1 MLGRDD
7 LVLCSGT
14 LLTGSFQELVEAAR
28 AGGYRA
34 ITLWP
39 QDVSR
44 AHAEGFSD
52 ADLRQILADNDLR
65 VTDLDPLMNWTEQ
78 AVPQPG
84 ESRVEMASEGDFYRI
99 AEALGAR
106 TINAVQGFGSELD
119 LDRAAEDL
127 AGVCERAAGH
137 GLRVT
142 VEFLPWS
149 GIPDVATAYDLVSR
163 TGCANA
169 TVLVDTWHW
178 YRGGGSLEDLRAI
191 PGDRIGS
198 TQFNDAPV
206 QSWEN
211 LVDETMEARLNP
223 GEGAIPLVEVVR
235 VLDEIGCTAPIG
247 VEVFNKRHASMAP
260 AEVGRD
266 TAEAM
271 RRVLA
276 EARGS

>member
-1 MLGRDD
+1 MLTRDD

-44 AHAEGFSD
+44 AHSEGLSD
-52 ADLRQILADNDLR
+52 ADLRQMLADNDLV
-65 VTDLDPLMNWTEQ
+65 VTDLDPLMSWTEQ
-78 AVPQPG
+78 AVPKPG
-84 ESRVEMASEGDFYRI
+84 EARVELASEDDFYRI
-99 AEALGAR
+99 AEAVGAR
-106 TINAVQGFGSELD
+106 SITAVQGFGSELD

-127 AGVCERAAGH
+127 AGLCERAAAR
-137 GLRVT
+137 GLQIA

-149 GIPDVATAYDLVSR
+149 GIPDAVTAYDLVSR

-178 YRGGGSLEDLRAI
+178 SRGGGRLDDLRAI
-191 PGDRIGS
+191 PGERIGS
-198 TQFNDAPV
+198 TQFSDAPV
-206 QSWEN
+206 QSWGN

-223 GEGAIPLVEVVR
+223 GEGAIPLVDVVR
-235 VLDEIGCTAPIG
+235 VLDEIASTAPIG

-266 TAEAM
+266 SAEAM

>member
-1 MLGRDD
+1 MLGNDD

-14 LLTGSFQELVEAAR
+14 LLTGSFQDLVEGAS

-44 AHAEGFSD
+44 AHAEGLSD
-52 ADLRQILADNDLR
+52 ADLRNLLADNGL
-65 VTDLDPLMNWTEQ
+65 VVADLDPLMDWTPQ
-78 AVPQPG
+78 AVPRPG
-84 ESRVEMASEGDFYRI
+84 ESRFELASEGDFYRI
-99 AEALGAR
+99 AETLGA
-106 TINAVQGFGSELD
+106 TSLNVVQGFGSELD

-127 AGVCERAAGH
+127 AGVCERAANH

-149 GIPDVATAYDLVSR
+149 GIPDVATACDLVER

-169 TVLVDTWHW
+169 TICFDTWHW
-178 YRGGGSLEDLRAI
+178 FRGGGGIEEIRGI
-191 PGDRIGS
+191 PGERIGS

-211 LVDETMEARLNP
+211 LVDETMEARLEP
-223 GEGAIPLVEVVR
+223 GEGAMPLVEVVQ
-235 VLDEIGCTAPIG
+235 VLDEIGSKAPIG
-247 VEVFNKRHASMAP
+247 VEVFNSRHASMAP
-260 AEVGRD
+260 DEVGRK
-266 TAEAM
+266 TALAM

>member
-1 MLGRDD
+1 MLGSDD

-14 LLTGSFQELVEAAR
+14 LLTGSFQDLIVGAS
-28 AGGYRA
+28 AGGYQA

-44 AHAEGFSD
+44 AHAEGLSD
-52 ADLRQILADNDLR
+52 ADLQKMLADNGL
-65 VTDLDPLMNWTEQ
+65 VVVDLDPLLDWTPQ

-84 ESRVEMASEGDFYRI
+84 QSRFELFSEHDFYRI
-99 AEALGAR
+99 AEVVGA
-106 TINAVQGFGSELD
+106 TSLNVVQGFGSELD

-127 AGVCERAAGH
+127 AGVCERAADH
-137 GLRVT
+137 GLQVT
-142 VEFLPWS
+142 VEFVPWS
-149 GIPDVATAYDLVSR
+149 GIPNVVTAYDLVQR

-169 TVLVDTWHW
+169 TICFDTWHW
-178 YRGGGSLEDLRAI
+178 FRGGGRLEDLRAI
-191 PGDRIGS
+191 PGERIGS

-211 LVDETMEARLNP
+211 LVDETMEARLDP
-223 GEGAIPLVEVVR
+223 GEGEMPLVEVVQ

-247 VEVFNKRHASMAP
+247 VEVFNNRHASMAP
-260 AEVGRD
+260 DEVGRK
-266 TAEAM
+266 TAFAM

>member
-14 LLTGSFQELVEAAR
+14 LLTHGFQALVEAAV
-28 AGGYRA
+28 AGGYGA

-39 QDVSR
+39 QDVTR
-44 AHAEGFSD
+44 AHAEGLSD
-52 ADLRQILADNDLR
+52 ADLRRMLADNGLR
-65 VTDLDPLMNWTEQ
+65 VADLDPLMDWTAQ
-78 AVPQPG
+78 AVPAPG
-84 ESRVEMASEGDFYRI
+84 ELRFEMASEDDFLRI

-106 TINAVQGFGSELD
+106 SINAVQGFGTELE

-127 AGVCERAAGH
+127 AGVCDRAAEH
-137 GLRVT
+137 GLLVT

-149 GIPDVATAYDLVSR
+149 GIPDAATAYDLVER
-163 TGCANA
+163 TGRKNA

-178 YRGGGSLEDLRAI
+178 FRGGASLDQLRAI
-191 PGDRIGS
+191 PGERIGS

-206 QSWEN
+206 QPWEN
-211 LVDETMEARLNP
+211 LVDETMDARLHP
-223 GEGAIPLVEVVR
+223 GEGAIPLVEVVQ
-235 VLDEIGCTAPIG
+235 VLDEIGSTAPIG
-247 VEVFNKRHASMAP
+247 VEVFNKRHESMAP

-276 EARGS
+276 AARGA